1 MKVLLLALICAWFFN
16 CENST
21 RQQIL
26 PVQIKKEQLV
36 PDTFAV
42 DSWQHFLQH
51 LPVKDAPI
59 LDYKGKAISNQSKHV
74 AIINYDVGSSDLQQ
88 CADAL
93 IRLRSEYL
101 FAQKRCDEI
110 GFHFCSGQ
118 FYSWNMYC
126 SGLRPRLHGNM
137 VQWIRVSACEKNH
150 TTLRSYLNIVFDYAN
165 TISLC
170 KELQPAH
177 SFTVG
182 TVIITPG
189 SPGHTCIIIDEATAP
204 DKSKVYKLAEGY
216 MPAQSIYILSNPYD
230 EKINPWYHLHS
241 GVITTASF
249 MFTDYYLK
257 RFE

>member
-1 MKVLLLALICAWFFN
+1 MKLLLSIVISALFFN
-16 CENST
+16 CESNTS
-21 RQQIL
+21 QQIPRTQL
-26 PVQIKKEQLV
+26 IRAQLV
-36 PDTFAV
+36 SDTFAV
-42 DSWQHFLQH
+42 DSWQYFLQH

-59 LDYKGKAISNQSKHV
+59 LDYTGRPVNDQSKHI
-74 AIINYDVGSSDLQQ
+74 AIINYDVGSTDLQQ

-101 FAQKRCDEI
+101 FAQKRYHEI

-118 FYSWNMYC
+118 FYTWSMYC
-126 SGLRPRLHGNM
+126 DGLRPKPRGNA
-137 VQWIRVSACEKNH
+137 VIWTTVPACEKNH

-170 KELQPAH
+170 KELQPA
-177 SFTVG
+177 SAFTVG

-204 DKSKVYKLAEGY
+204 DKSKVYKMAEGY
-216 MPAQSIYILSNPYD
+216 MPAQSVYILSNPYD
-230 EKINPWYHLHS
+230 EKISPWYHLQN
-241 GVITTASF
+241 GVITTASYR
-249 MFTDYYLK
+249 FTSYYLK